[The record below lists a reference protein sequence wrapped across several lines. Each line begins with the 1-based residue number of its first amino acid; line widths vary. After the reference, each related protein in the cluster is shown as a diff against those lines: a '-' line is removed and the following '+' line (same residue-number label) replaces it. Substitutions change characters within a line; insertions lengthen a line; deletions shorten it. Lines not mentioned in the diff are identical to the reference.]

1 MISFGLLELRVKL
14 PELGQT
20 LATFF
25 TVLWLIV
32 LSIHCVLLSLSLLG
46 LEVQFEVLIVN
57 GNALECPYIVS
68 LLLVLLKSKEIT
80 YYLYLF
86 YLK

>member
-1 MISFGLLELRVKL
+1 MISFGWLELRVKL
-14 PELGQT
+14 PSLGQT

-25 TVLWLIV
+25 TVHWLI
-32 LSIHCVLLSLSLLG
+32 VLLSLSLLG

-68 LLLVLLKSKEIT
+68 LLFVLLKSKEIT
-80 YYLYLF
+80 YQ
-86 YLK
+86 

>member
-1 MISFGLLELRVKL
+1 MISFGWLELRVKL
-14 PELGQT
+14 PSLGQT

-25 TVLWLIV
+25 TVHWLIV

-68 LLLVLLKSKEIT
+68 LLFVLLKSKEIT
-80 YYLYLF
+80 YQLYIF
-86 YLK
+86 